1 MTETQT
7 LLERL
12 VREMRREMQLFDEFA
27 KGENQLN
34 DLAKK
39 KRWSEMQLLLEN
51 LGGLAEKIE
60 KCEEKRH
67 LVYSSCR
74 SRMNVA
80 ETDGFQAFL
89 AQVPEERKEEFAVL
103 HREIKKKLLTIKSLS
118 SGLIYYFACMQESI
132 AQVLNEIFPHRKGK
146 IYSPRGE
153 SRESKEEA
161 VVVNHE
167 M

>member
-7 LLERL
+7 LLQRL

-27 KGENQLN
+27 AGENHLN

-39 KRWSEMQLLLEN
+39 KRWSEMQLLLET

-60 KCEEKRH
+60 KCEERRH
-67 LVYSSCR
+67 LAYSSCR
-74 SRMNVA
+74 SRMNLE
-80 ETDGFQAFL
+80 ETDGFRAFL
-89 AQVPEERKEEFAVL
+89 AQVPEHQKQEFEEL

-146 IYSPRGE
+146 LYSPQGE

-167 M
+167 L